1 MDRGII
7 DNYFWYQLYYN
18 KQEISKEDY
27 KFYLKQLLDDV
38 KLLDKLFLLTAKTD
52 EIMKRDYNASIYIE
66 DRNKTNKMNVENL
79 TNAYSVLGSF
89 LEKSFDDII
98 KIDTSSITS
107 RDTSIIIAE
116 ETIKSY
122 QKKHR

>member
-66 DRNKTNKMNVENL
+66 DRNKTYKDNIEKL
-79 TNAYSVLGSF
+79 ANA
-89 LEKSFDDII
+89 
-98 KIDTSSITS
+98 
-107 RDTSIIIAE
+107 
-116 ETIKSY
+116 
-122 QKKHR
+122 

>member
-18 KQEISKEDY
+18 KQEISKVDY

-66 DRNKTNKMNVENL
+66 DRNKTYKDNIEKL
-79 TNAYSVLGSF
+79 ANA
-89 LEKSFDDII
+89 
-98 KIDTSSITS
+98 
-107 RDTSIIIAE
+107 
-116 ETIKSY
+116 
-122 QKKHR
+122 